1 MPHLTGIRSH
11 LFTRRNPEFFLLI
24 QPRFG
29 NAMLQRRFV
38 RREAITGDSFVSY
51 PDNETGFV
59 AFGKT
64 GIRH

>member
-1 MPHLTGIRSH
+1 
-11 LFTRRNPEFFLLI
+11 
-24 QPRFG
+24 
-29 NAMLQRRFV
+29 MLQRQFV

-64 GIRH
+64 GIRHCTIGRSDSLDRRMTGIAVSI

>member
-1 MPHLTGIRSH
+1 
-11 LFTRRNPEFFLLI
+11 
-24 QPRFG
+24 
-29 NAMLQRRFV
+29 MLQRQFV